1 MPSQIRVGSFC
12 LETYWYGTTDEC
24 KWLVELETTETEKK
38 IDEDTS
44 KIHKAR
50 MKNEYR
56 TELLSVKRRSS
67 KVFGRE
73 DGL

>member
-1 MPSQIRVGSFC
+1 MVGRTRNYS
-12 LETYWYGTTDEC
+12 
-24 KWLVELETTETEKK
+24 TETEKK